1 MDQPLDQARVERITF
16 AILAAVKE
24 NYLLGPTPSRDRVL
38 EALNAL
44 AGSAATIIA
53 GCEDGE
59 EAIAF
64 FSQAFNQNLLSA
76 REGFKKL

>member
-1 MDQPLDQARVERITF
+1 MEPSLDQARVERITF
-16 AILAAVKE
+16 AVLAAVKE
-24 NYLLGPTPSRDRVL
+24 NYLLGPMSRERVL

-64 FSQAFNQNLLSA
+64 FSQAFNQNLLASKE
-76 REGFKKL
+76 RFKGL